1 LGRIRIYF
9 TEVKPNSYG
18 SKGLAHKK
26 MGIPHKKVGIPHK
39 NFFYSFSLTFFS
51 YEQNWGNGTQKQKI
65 IGTVEIS
72 CKHTK
77 KHTKTFYD
85 EYEYYIKRKTFFLNN
100 TTLVSIL

>member
-1 LGRIRIYF
+1 
-9 TEVKPNSYG
+9 
-18 SKGLAHKK
+18 

-39 NFFYSFSLTFFS
+39 KKITIFLSFLKKLREWHTKTKNYWDS
-51 YEQNWGNGTQKQKI
+51 
-65 IGTVEIS
+65 VEIS

>member
-1 LGRIRIYF
+1 LGSRDWH
-9 TEVKPNSYG
+9 T
-18 SKGLAHKK
+18 KK

-39 NFFYSFSLTFFS
+39 KKITIFLSFLKKLREWHTKTKNYWDS
-51 YEQNWGNGTQKQKI
+51 
-65 IGTVEIS
+65 VEIS